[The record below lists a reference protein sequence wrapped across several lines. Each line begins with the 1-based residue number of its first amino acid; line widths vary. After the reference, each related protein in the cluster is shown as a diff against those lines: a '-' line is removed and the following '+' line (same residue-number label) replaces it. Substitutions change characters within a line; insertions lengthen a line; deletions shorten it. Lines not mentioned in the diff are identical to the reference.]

1 MASNVSLS
9 TLITAVQLRADNHR
23 LTNVQLTT
31 MINQAGSQLYD
42 KLIEARGED
51 YELKQIQFNT
61 TTSVTTYPVSY
72 NASFTNASATFTVGL
87 TLTGGSSGATGIIRS
102 VNYNGSVTTNGTLSL
117 SDLSF
122 TTNGASGG
130 FTVNETVTDSGGGSA
145 KYTAN
150 NGGIGAADFY
160 QLRGLDVQING
171 SLWAPLKPYVWK
183 DRDTFQAAVLYVGIA
198 GPYYRYRLQA
208 NNIILQPTPNA
219 SSLIQF
225 SYTPAYQQLVNMT
238 DTLDSLNGWEEW
250 IVLQA
255 ARMCLINEESDSTQ
269 VERQLAEQE
278 ARITKLAA
286 ARNTGEPKF
295 VAAMARAN
303 DAGPFFGGL
312 FMPPGDDW

>member
-23 LTNVQLTT
+23 LTSPQLTT
-31 MINQAGSQLYD
+31 MINQAGSQLWD

-61 TTSVTTYPVSY
+61 TASVTTYPLSY
-72 NASFTNASATFTVGL
+72 LATMSANSGTFTASL
-87 TLTGGSSGATGIIRS
+87 TVTGGTSAASGVIRS
-102 VNYNGSVTTNGTLSL
+102 VLTVGTKTVLDISDLNFVPGTTGKGFTNGETL
-117 SDLSF
+117 
-122 TTNGASGG
+122 
-130 FTVNETVTDSGGGSA
+130 TDTSTGTGVIGS
-145 KYTAN
+145 N
-150 NGGIGAADFY
+150 NGGIGAGDFY
-160 QLRGLDVQING
+160 QLRGLDVQVNG
-171 SLWAPLKPYVWK
+171 TFWAPLKPYQWK
-183 DRDTFQAAVLYVGIA
+183 DRDTFQSAVLYAGIV

-208 NNIILQPTPNA
+208 QNMILQPAP
-219 SSLIQF
+219 SSQNLIQF
-225 SYTPAYQQLVNMT
+225 SYTPAYPPLVNLT

-250 IVLQA
+250 VVLQA
-255 ARMCLINEESDSTQ
+255 ARMCLINEESDTSQ
-269 VERQLAEQE
+269 IERQLSEQE